1 MAEFEIIFAFAV
13 LFCVF
18 IAFMKEVVGPHIVAM
33 TGMMALLLAG
43 IINTEDVLSVFS
55 NSAPATIAC
64 MFIISAALDRT
75 GVIDYIG
82 QTLLKLSNKSAVTGI
97 FALLIFVMVVSAFM
111 NNTPVVI
118 ILAPVVIRLA
128 ESMKQYPSRFLI
140 PLSYTAIMGGACT
153 LIGTSTNILVDG
165 VAQAHGMP
173 AMQMF
178 EITGPGM
185 LMAAAGI
192 SFMALMGRFLLPERM
207 PPKDQVDEEV
217 QRKRFVAE
225 AIIPVDSL
233 LIGKTLN
240 EVQFTQGEDYEIIDL
255 IRKDRGN
262 RYGLND
268 ALAALL
274 SNFKKDEEDIPSTAP
289 KSVSH
294 LRNIPLEAGDILV
307 FKLAKDEL
315 VELSKH
321 IGVDFDPQR
330 AHFSDALPTRSVTIS
345 EGVIGPNSNLIGRQ
359 LKNVRFRYRYRCFA
373 IAIHRNEKNIS
384 SDLGSVVLKEGD
396 TLVLEGEED
405 DLQRLFETEGLLN
418 STQIRQVSFSLTKA
432 IISVAT
438 IIGVV
443 VLSALGI
450 MPIAGLAFIGAMAVI
465 LSGCVTPEQAYK
477 AIEWKILMLIFGML
491 GIGMAMEKSGAMELL
506 VTTAVQYIEPL
517 GPVVILGIV
526 YLLTSFLTE
535 IITNNAVAIVMTP
548 IVIGMAHTLGLDPK
562 PFIVAVMMAAS
573 ASFATP
579 IGYQTNTF
587 VYAAGGY
594 KFTDFLRVGVPM
606 NIIMWIVA
614 MLVIPL
620 FWSF

>member
-82 QTLLKLSNKSAVTGI
+82 QTLLKLSNKNAVTGI

-274 SNFKKDEEDIPSTAP
+274 SNFKKDEEDTPSNTP

-405 DLQRLFETEGLLN
+405 DLQRLFENEGLLN
-418 STQIRQVSFSLTKA
+418 STQIRHISFSLTKA
-432 IISVAT
+432 IISIAT

-443 VLSALGI
+443 VLSALGV
-450 MPIAGLAFIGAMAVI
+450 MPIAGLAFVGAMAVI

>member
-1 MAEFEIIFAFAV
+1 M
-13 LFCVF
+13 
-18 IAFMKEVVGPHIVAM
+18 
-33 TGMMALLLAG
+33 
-43 IINTEDVLSVFS
+43 
-55 NSAPATIAC
+55 
-64 MFIISAALDRT
+64 
-75 GVIDYIG
+75 
-82 QTLLKLSNKSAVTGI
+82 
-97 FALLIFVMVVSAFM
+97 
-111 NNTPVVI
+111 
-118 ILAPVVIRLA
+118 
-128 ESMKQYPSRFLI
+128 
-140 PLSYTAIMGGACT
+140 
-153 LIGTSTNILVDG
+153 
-165 VAQAHGMP
+165 
-173 AMQMF
+173 
-178 EITGPGM
+178 
-185 LMAAAGI
+185 
-192 SFMALMGRFLLPERM
+192 
-207 PPKDQVDEEV
+207 
-217 QRKRFVAE
+217 
-225 AIIPVDSL
+225 
-233 LIGKTLN
+233 
-240 EVQFTQGEDYEIIDL
+240 
-255 IRKDRGN
+255 
-262 RYGLND
+262 
-268 ALAALL
+268 
-274 SNFKKDEEDIPSTAP
+274 
-289 KSVSH
+289 
-294 LRNIPLEAGDILV
+294 
-307 FKLAKDEL
+307 
-315 VELSKH
+315 ELSKH